1 MCITIAAI
9 FNYCSHRSENFFVK
23 KCSEAWNNDTF
34 CSYCPSMWRKYNLCC
49 VRCAPNGST
58 NRKVLEEFLQ
68 VQDVQQ
74 RDEMLFR
81 RLGSLIVEKDI
92 EDQLEEG
99 EIDEH
104 EEMRKVDEICDL
116 LRFTEF

>member
-1 MCITIAAI
+1 M
-9 FNYCSHRSENFFVK
+9 
-23 KCSEAWNNDTF
+23 
-34 CSYCPSMWRKYNLCC
+34 
-49 VRCAPNGST
+49 
-58 NRKVLEEFLQ
+58 
-68 VQDVQQ
+68 QDVQQ

-116 LRFTEF
+116 LRFTNLGLGWMSWFRRLGRRS